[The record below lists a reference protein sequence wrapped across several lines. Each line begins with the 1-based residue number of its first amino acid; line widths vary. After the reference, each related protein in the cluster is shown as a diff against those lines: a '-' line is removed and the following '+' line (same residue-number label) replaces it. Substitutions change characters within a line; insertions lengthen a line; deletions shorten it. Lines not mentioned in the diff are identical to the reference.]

1 MVILDLEAHKNVIKA
16 LSISNKIIKYFHSKM
31 LLIYLFLIIISFCLI
46 EINHYFRQNSPLVLK
61 PKEFK
66 KVILDSKHKYI
77 SLVEIKNLQKRME
90 VMIPFFN
97 VNPQLI
103 GISKNEILN
112 IHTKIKPLHKDA
124 EEEEEEQKNDY
135 WSAYILKGNKSTFVE
150 IEIEYEIKNTAKDK
164 LKCLWL
170 DIEWGNY
177 GPFGSLKRFDGFVV
191 PSFSNFPKENIYK
204 TNLIDPIKTHI
215 LGSLDDPIEILK
227 SYMPPNCIS
236 TDILTIGESPL
247 AVMQGRYID
256 YRNVNAS
263 LISRLM
269 CKGFHP
275 TSSLAT
281 ACGMQTLI
289 NISGPTRVIISWLIG
304 GLFKIFGVRGMFYR
318 LAGEQA
324 RLIDDITGTT
334 PPYDKSIV
342 LGPKDTQNFCIEA
355 ANQLN
360 LNVAVVD
367 VNDLGRVKILSTNN
381 VNNTE
386 IIKRALTSNPA
397 GNANQQTPLVLIRS
411 DKLS

>member
-1 MVILDLEAHKNVIKA
+1 
-16 LSISNKIIKYFHSKM
+16 M
-31 LLIYLFLIIISFCLI
+31 LLNSLFLIIITFFLI
-46 EINHYFRQNSPLVLK
+46 EINHYFRQKSPLVLK
-61 PKEFK
+61 PIDFK
-66 KVILDSKHKYI
+66 KIILDTKNKCI
-77 SLVEIKNLQKRME
+77 TLVEIKNLHKKME
-90 VMIPFFN
+90 VMIPSFN

-103 GISKNEILN
+103 GISKNEIIK
-112 IHTKIKPLHKDA
+112 IHTKIKPLHPEA
-124 EEEEEEQKNDY
+124 EEETKNDY
-135 WSAYILKGNKSTFVE
+135 WSAYILKGGNSTFVE
-150 IEIEYEIKNTAKDK
+150 IEIEYEIKNTALDK
-164 LKCLWL
+164 IKCLWL

-177 GPFGSLKRFDGFVV
+177 GPFGSFKRFDGLVV
-191 PSFSNFPKENIYK
+191 PNFLDISKVDSSN

-215 LGSLDDPIEILK
+215 LGSLDDPIGVLK
-227 SYMPPNCIS
+227 SYMPLNSMP

-256 YRNVNAS
+256 YRNVNAG
-263 LISRLM
+263 LISQLI

-281 ACGMQTLI
+281 ASGMQTLI

-304 GLFKIFGVRGMFYR
+304 GIFKFIGVRGIFYR

-342 LGPKDTQNFCIEA
+342 LGPENTQTFCIEA
-355 ANQLN
+355 AKKLN
-360 LNVAVVD
+360 VDVAVVD

-381 VNNTE
+381 VNNAE
-386 IIKRALTSNPA
+386 IIIRALTSNPA

-411 DKLS
+411 DEIS

>member
-1 MVILDLEAHKNVIKA
+1 
-16 LSISNKIIKYFHSKM
+16 M
-31 LLIYLFLIIISFCLI
+31 LLNSLFLIIIIFFLI
-46 EINHYFRQNSPLVLK
+46 EINHYLRQDSPLVLK

-66 KVILDSKHKYI
+66 KIILDSKHKYI
-77 SLVEIKNLQKRME
+77 TLVEIKNLKKKME

-97 VNPQLI
+97 VTPHLI
-103 GISKNEILN
+103 GISKNEI
-112 IHTKIKPLHKDA
+112 IKIKTKIKPLHPDA
-124 EEEEEEQKNDY
+124 EEQKNDY
-135 WSAYILKGNKSTFVE
+135 WSAYILKAKKSTFVE
-150 IEIEYEIKNTAKDK
+150 IEIEYEIKSTAIDK
-164 LKCLWL
+164 IKCLWL
-170 DIEWGNY
+170 DIEWSNY
-177 GPFGSLKRFDGFVV
+177 GPFGSFKRFDSFVL
-191 PSFSNFPKENIYK
+191 PNSLDISKANSSS
-204 TNLIDPIKTHI
+204 TNLVDPIKTHI
-215 LGSLDDPIEILK
+215 LGSLDDPIGVLE
-227 SYMPPNCIS
+227 SYMPPNYLP

-263 LISRLM
+263 LLSRLI

-281 ACGMQTLI
+281 ASGMHTLI

-304 GLFKIFGVRGMFYR
+304 GIFKSFGVKGIFYR

-342 LGPKDTQNFCIEA
+342 LGPKDTKTFCIKA
-355 ANQLN
+355 AKKLN
-360 LNVAVVD
+360 VNVAVVD
-367 VNDLGRVKILSTNN
+367 VNDLGRVKILSTSN
-381 VNNTE
+381 VNNAE

-411 DKLS
+411 DEP